1 MKTPKKQAFFGTFAQ
16 TTVGCMQT
24 DPRLLEVIDFDYE
37 LPAEKIA
44 LHPLS
49 QRDASKLLIYKEG
62 VITDTIF
69 STLPSQLQSGTCL
82 VFNQTKV
89 VPARLVF
96 EKSTGGQIEVF
107 CLEPANNE
115 QDMNSAL
122 SNQSPLQ
129 LQCLVGGASKWKR
142 GSSLTQKKDTIEL
155 SVEMIEKTADA
166 FILQFHWSPANLP
179 FSSVLE
185 TFGQTPLP
193 PYLKRK
199 ANQSDS
205 TRYQTVYASQEGS
218 VAAPTAGLHFTP
230 KTLEEL
236 QENKIG
242 LESITL
248 HVGAGTFKPV
258 KAAQMQG
265 HEMHQEWIDVDL
277 AFLEKWRNQIDSP
290 LIAVGTTSLRTLE
303 SLYWL
308 GVKVALEPA
317 DKIPM
322 LSQWECYELEKTGL
336 SIAQS
341 LDALIQFLQK
351 KKLDKLVTQTALLIA
366 PGYTIKTVDA
376 LVTNFHQPR
385 STLLLLIA
393 AFIGEDWKKVYQH
406 ALDNDYRFLSYG
418 DSSLLWRQK

>member
-1 MKTPKKQAFFGTFAQ
+1 
-16 TTVGCMQT
+16 MQT

-44 LHPLS
+44 LHPLP

-62 VITDTIF
+62 VISDAIF
-69 STLPSQLQSGTCL
+69 SSLPSHLKSGTCL

-96 EKSTGGQIEVF
+96 EKYTGGQIEVF
-107 CLEPANNE
+107 CLAPANSE
-115 QDMNSAL
+115 QDMNRAL

-142 GSSLTQKKDTIEL
+142 GTSLIQRKENIEL
-155 SVEMIEKTADA
+155 SVEMVEKTADA
-166 FILQFHWSPANLP
+166 FILQFHWSPAHLP

-185 TFGQTPLP
+185 VFGQTPLP

-199 ANQSDS
+199 VNHADS
-205 TRYQTVYASQEGS
+205 TRYQTVYANQEGS
-218 VAAPTAGLHFTP
+218 VAAPTAGLHFTT

-236 QENKIG
+236 QQNKIT

-265 HEMHQEWIDVDL
+265 HEMHQEWIDVDMT
-277 AFLEKWRNQIDSP
+277 FLEKWRNQINNP
-290 LIAVGTTSLRTLE
+290 LIAVGTTSFRTLE

-308 GVKVALEPA
+308 GVKVALEPS
-317 DKIPM
+317 DKIPV
-322 LSQWECYELEKTGL
+322 LSQWECYELEKAGL
-336 SIAQS
+336 SIEQS
-341 LDALIQFLQK
+341 LAALLELLRK
-351 KKLDKLVTQTALLIA
+351 KKLNKLVTQTALLIA
-366 PGYTIKTVDA
+366 PGYKMKTVDA
-376 LVTNFHQPR
+376 IVTNFHQPR

-393 AFIGEDWKKVYQH
+393 ALIGEDWKKVYQH
-406 ALDNDYRFLSYG
+406 ALDHSYRFLSYG
-418 DSSLLWRQK
+418 DSSLLWRKK

>member
-1 MKTPKKQAFFGTFAQ
+1 
-16 TTVGCMQT
+16 MQT

-44 LHPLS
+44 LHPLP

-62 VITDTIF
+62 VISDAIF
-69 STLPSQLQSGTCL
+69 SSLPSHLKSGTCL

-96 EKSTGGQIEVF
+96 EKYTGGQIEVF
-107 CLEPANNE
+107 CLAPANSE
-115 QDMNSAL
+115 QDMNRAL

-142 GSSLTQKKDTIEL
+142 GTSLIQRKENIEL
-155 SVEMIEKTADA
+155 SVEMVEKTADA
-166 FILQFHWSPANLP
+166 FILQFHWSPAHLP

-185 TFGQTPLP
+185 VFGQTPLP

-199 ANQSDS
+199 VNHADS
-205 TRYQTVYASQEGS
+205 TRYQTVYANQEGS
-218 VAAPTAGLHFTP
+218 VAAPTAGLHFTT

-236 QENKIG
+236 QQNKIT

-265 HEMHQEWIDVDL
+265 HEMHQEWIDVDM
-277 AFLEKWRNQIDSP
+277 AFLEKWRNQINSP

-308 GVKVALEPA
+308 GVKVALEPS
-317 DKIPM
+317 DKIPV
-322 LSQWECYELEKTGL
+322 LSQWECYELEKAGL
-336 SIAQS
+336 SIEQS
-341 LDALIQFLQK
+341 LAALLELLRK
-351 KKLDKLVTQTALLIA
+351 KKLNKLVTQTALLIA
-366 PGYTIKTVDA
+366 PGYKMKTVDA
-376 LVTNFHQPR
+376 IVTNFHQPR

-393 AFIGEDWKKVYQH
+393 ALIGEDWKKVYQH
-406 ALDNDYRFLSYG
+406 ALDHSYRFLSYG
-418 DSSLLWRQK
+418 DSSLLWRKK

>member
-1 MKTPKKQAFFGTFAQ
+1 
-16 TTVGCMQT
+16 MQT

-44 LHPLS
+44 LHPLP

-62 VITDTIF
+62 VISDAIF
-69 STLPSQLQSGTCL
+69 SSLPSHLKSGTCL

-96 EKSTGGQIEVF
+96 EKHTGGQIEVF
-107 CLEPANNE
+107 CLAPANSE
-115 QDMNSAL
+115 QDMNRAL

-142 GSSLTQKKDTIEL
+142 GTSLIQRKENIEL
-155 SVEMIEKTADA
+155 SVEMVEKTADA
-166 FILQFHWSPANLP
+166 FILQFHWSPAHLP

-185 TFGQTPLP
+185 VFGQTPLP

-199 ANQSDS
+199 VNHADS
-205 TRYQTVYASQEGS
+205 TRYQTVYANQEGS
-218 VAAPTAGLHFTP
+218 VAAPTAGLHFTT

-236 QENKIG
+236 QLNKIT

-265 HEMHQEWIDVDL
+265 HEMHQEWIDVDM
-277 AFLEKWRNQIDSP
+277 AFLEKWRNQINNP

-308 GVKVALEPA
+308 GVKVALEPS
-317 DKIPM
+317 DKIPV
-322 LSQWECYELEKTGL
+322 LSQWECYELEKAGL
-336 SIAQS
+336 SIEQS
-341 LDALIQFLQK
+341 LAALLELLRK
-351 KKLDKLVTQTALLIA
+351 KKLNKLVTQTALLIA
-366 PGYTIKTVDA
+366 PGYKMKTVDA
-376 LVTNFHQPR
+376 IVTNFHQPR

-393 AFIGEDWKKVYQH
+393 ALIGEDWKKVYQH
-406 ALDNDYRFLSYG
+406 ALDHSYRFLSYG
-418 DSSLLWRQK
+418 DSSLLWRKK

>member
-107 CLEPANNE
+107 CLEPANSE
-115 QDMNSAL
+115 QDMNRAL

-205 TRYQTVYASQEGS
+205 TRYQTVYANQEGS

-406 ALDNDYRFLSYG
+406 ALNNDYRFLSYG

>member
-1 MKTPKKQAFFGTFAQ
+1 
-16 TTVGCMQT
+16 MQT

-44 LHPLS
+44 LHPLP

-62 VITDTIF
+62 VISDAIF
-69 STLPSQLQSGTCL
+69 SSLPSHLKSGTCL

-96 EKSTGGQIEVF
+96 EKHTGGQIEVF
-107 CLEPANNE
+107 CLAPANSE
-115 QDMNSAL
+115 QDMNRAL

-142 GSSLTQKKDTIEL
+142 GVSLIQRKENIEL
-155 SVEMIEKTADA
+155 SVEMVEKTADA
-166 FILQFHWSPANLP
+166 FILQFHWSPAHLP

-185 TFGQTPLP
+185 VFGQTPLP

-199 ANQSDS
+199 VNHADS
-205 TRYQTVYASQEGS
+205 TRYQTVYANQEGS
-218 VAAPTAGLHFTP
+218 VAAPTAGLHFTT

-236 QENKIG
+236 QQNKIT

-265 HEMHQEWIDVDL
+265 HEMHQEWIDVDM
-277 AFLEKWRNQIDSP
+277 AFLEKWRNQINSP

-308 GVKVALEPA
+308 GVKVALEPS
-317 DKIPM
+317 DKIPV
-322 LSQWECYELEKTGL
+322 LSQWECYELEKAGL
-336 SIAQS
+336 SIEQS
-341 LDALIQFLQK
+341 LAALLELLRK
-351 KKLDKLVTQTALLIA
+351 KKLNKLVTQTALLIA
-366 PGYTIKTVDA
+366 PGYKMKTVDA
-376 LVTNFHQPR
+376 IVTNFHEPR

-393 AFIGEDWKKVYQH
+393 ALIGEDWKKVYQH
-406 ALDNDYRFLSYG
+406 ALDHSYRFLSYG
-418 DSSLLWRQK
+418 DSSLLWRKK

>member
-1 MKTPKKQAFFGTFAQ
+1 
-16 TTVGCMQT
+16 MQT

-44 LHPLS
+44 LHPLP

-62 VITDTIF
+62 VISDAIF
-69 STLPSQLQSGTCL
+69 SSLPSHLKSGTCL

-96 EKSTGGQIEVF
+96 EKHTGGQIEVF
-107 CLEPANNE
+107 CLAPANSE
-115 QDMNSAL
+115 QDMNRAL

-142 GSSLTQKKDTIEL
+142 GVSLIQRKENIEL
-155 SVEMIEKTADA
+155 SVEMVEKTADA
-166 FILQFHWSPANLP
+166 FILQFHWSPAHLP

-185 TFGQTPLP
+185 VFGQTPLP

-199 ANQSDS
+199 VNHADS
-205 TRYQTVYASQEGS
+205 TRYQTVYANQEGS
-218 VAAPTAGLHFTP
+218 VAAPTAGLHFTT

-236 QENKIG
+236 QQNKIT

-265 HEMHQEWIDVDL
+265 HEMHQEWIDVDM
-277 AFLEKWRNQIDSP
+277 AFLEKWRNQINNP

-308 GVKVALEPA
+308 GVKVALEPS
-317 DKIPM
+317 DKIPV
-322 LSQWECYELEKTGL
+322 LSQWECYELEKAGL
-336 SIAQS
+336 SIEQS
-341 LDALIQFLQK
+341 LAALLELLRK
-351 KKLDKLVTQTALLIA
+351 KKLNKLVTQTALLIA
-366 PGYTIKTVDA
+366 PGYKMKTVDA
-376 LVTNFHQPR
+376 IVTNFHQPR

-393 AFIGEDWKKVYQH
+393 ALIGEDWKKVYQH
-406 ALDNDYRFLSYG
+406 ALDHSYRFLSYG
-418 DSSLLWRQK
+418 DSSLLWRKK

>member
-1 MKTPKKQAFFGTFAQ
+1 
-16 TTVGCMQT
+16 
-24 DPRLLEVIDFDYE
+24 LEVIDFDYE

-44 LHPLS
+44 LHPLA

-69 STLPSQLQSGTCL
+69 ASLPSQLKCGTCL

-107 CLEPANNE
+107 CLEPANGE
-115 QDMNSAL
+115 QDMNMAL
-122 SNQSPLQ
+122 GNQSPLQ
-129 LQCLVGGASKWKR
+129 LHCLVGGASKWKR
-142 GSSLTQKKDTIEL
+142 ETSLTQTKENIEL
-155 SVEMIEKTADA
+155 RVEMIEKTVDA
-166 FILQFHWSPANLP
+166 FTLQFHWSPAHLP
-179 FSSVLE
+179 FSALLDF
-185 TFGQTPLP
+185 FGQTPLP

-199 ANQSDS
+199 PNQADF
-205 TRYQTVYASQEGS
+205 TRYQTVYAKQEGS
-218 VAAPTAGLHFTP
+218 VAAPTAGLHFTT

-236 QENKIG
+236 QDNKIRM
-242 LESITL
+242 ESITL

-265 HEMHQEWIDVDL
+265 HDMHLEWIDVDL
-277 AFLEKWRNQIDSP
+277 VFLEKWRNQLDNP

-308 GVKVALEPA
+308 GVKVAKAPTN
-317 DKIPM
+317 KIPT
-322 LSQWECYELEKTGL
+322 LSQWECYEMEKAGL
-336 SIAQS
+336 SIEQS
-341 LDALIQFLQK
+341 LDALIQLLKK
-351 KKLDKLVTQTALLIA
+351 KKLNKLVTQTALLIA
-366 PGYTIKTVDA
+366 PGYRIKTVDA

-393 AFIGEDWKKVYQH
+393 AFIGEDWKKVYRH
-406 ALDNDYRFLSYG
+406 ALDNSYRFLSYG
-418 DSSLLWRQK
+418 DSSLLWRRR

>member
-1 MKTPKKQAFFGTFAQ
+1 
-16 TTVGCMQT
+16 MQT

-44 LHPLS
+44 LHPLP

-62 VITDTIF
+62 VISDAIF
-69 STLPSQLQSGTCL
+69 SSLPSHLKSGTCL

-96 EKSTGGQIEVF
+96 EKHTGGQIEVF
-107 CLEPANNE
+107 CLAPANSE
-115 QDMNSAL
+115 QDMNRAL

-142 GSSLTQKKDTIEL
+142 GVSLIQRKENIEL
-155 SVEMIEKTADA
+155 SVEMVEKTADA
-166 FILQFHWSPANLP
+166 FILQFHWSPAHLP

-185 TFGQTPLP
+185 VFGQTPLP

-199 ANQSDS
+199 VNHADS
-205 TRYQTVYASQEGS
+205 TRYQTVYANQEGS
-218 VAAPTAGLHFTP
+218 VAAPTAGLHFTT

-236 QENKIG
+236 QLNKIT

-265 HEMHQEWIDVDL
+265 HEMHQEWIDVDM
-277 AFLEKWRNQIDSP
+277 AFLEKWRNQINNP

-308 GVKVALEPA
+308 GVKVALEPS
-317 DKIPM
+317 DKIPV
-322 LSQWECYELEKTGL
+322 LSQWECYELEKAGL
-336 SIAQS
+336 SIEQS
-341 LDALIQFLQK
+341 LAALLELLRK
-351 KKLDKLVTQTALLIA
+351 KKLNKLVTQTALLIA
-366 PGYTIKTVDA
+366 PGYKMKTVDA
-376 LVTNFHQPR
+376 IVTNFHQPR

-393 AFIGEDWKKVYQH
+393 ALIGEDWKKVYQH
-406 ALDNDYRFLSYG
+406 ALDHSYRFLSYG
-418 DSSLLWRQK
+418 DSSLLWRKK

>member
-236 QENKIG
+236 QENKIR

-406 ALDNDYRFLSYG
+406 ALNNDYRFLSYG

>member
-1 MKTPKKQAFFGTFAQ
+1 
-16 TTVGCMQT
+16 MQT
-24 DPRLLEVIDFDYE
+24 NPRLLEVIDFDYE

-44 LHPLS
+44 LHPLP

-62 VITDTIF
+62 VISDAIF
-69 STLPSQLQSGTCL
+69 SSLPSHLKSGTCL

-96 EKSTGGQIEVF
+96 EKHTGGQIEVF
-107 CLEPANNE
+107 CLAPANSE
-115 QDMNSAL
+115 QDMNRAL

-142 GSSLTQKKDTIEL
+142 GTSLIQRKENIEL
-155 SVEMIEKTADA
+155 SVEMVEKTADA
-166 FILQFHWSPANLP
+166 FILQFHWSPAHLP

-185 TFGQTPLP
+185 VFGQTPLP

-199 ANQSDS
+199 VNHADS
-205 TRYQTVYASQEGS
+205 TRYQTVYANQEGS
-218 VAAPTAGLHFTP
+218 VAAPTAGLHFTT

-236 QENKIG
+236 QLNKIT

-265 HEMHQEWIDVDL
+265 HEMHQEWIDVDM
-277 AFLEKWRNQIDSP
+277 AFLEKWRNQINSP

-308 GVKVALEPA
+308 GVKVALEPS
-317 DKIPM
+317 DKIPV
-322 LSQWECYELEKTGL
+322 LSQWECYELEKAGL
-336 SIAQS
+336 SIEQS
-341 LDALIQFLQK
+341 LAALLELLRK
-351 KKLDKLVTQTALLIA
+351 KKLNKLVTQTALLIA
-366 PGYTIKTVDA
+366 PGYKMKTVDA
-376 LVTNFHQPR
+376 IVTNFHQPR

-393 AFIGEDWKKVYQH
+393 ALIGEDWKKVYQH
-406 ALDNDYRFLSYG
+406 ALDHSYRFLSYG
-418 DSSLLWRQK
+418 DSSLLWRKK

>member
-1 MKTPKKQAFFGTFAQ
+1 
-16 TTVGCMQT
+16 MQT

-44 LHPLS
+44 LHPLP

-62 VITDTIF
+62 VISDAIF
-69 STLPSQLQSGTCL
+69 SSLPSHLKSGTCL

-96 EKSTGGQIEVF
+96 EKHTGGQIEVF
-107 CLEPANNE
+107 CLAPANSE
-115 QDMNSAL
+115 QDMNRAL

-142 GSSLTQKKDTIEL
+142 GTSLIQRKENIEL
-155 SVEMIEKTADA
+155 SVEMVEKTADA
-166 FILQFHWSPANLP
+166 FILQFHWSPAHLP

-185 TFGQTPLP
+185 VFGQTPLP
-193 PYLKRK
+193 PYLKRNVNH
-199 ANQSDS
+199 ADS
-205 TRYQTVYASQEGS
+205 TRYQTVYANQEGS
-218 VAAPTAGLHFTP
+218 VAAPTAGLHFTT

-236 QENKIG
+236 QQNKIT

-265 HEMHQEWIDVDL
+265 HEMHQEWIDVDM
-277 AFLEKWRNQIDSP
+277 AFLEKWRNQINSP

-308 GVKVALEPA
+308 GVKVALEPS
-317 DKIPM
+317 DKIPV
-322 LSQWECYELEKTGL
+322 LSQWECYELEKAGL
-336 SIAQS
+336 SIEQS
-341 LDALIQFLQK
+341 LAALLELLRK
-351 KKLDKLVTQTALLIA
+351 KKLNKLVTQTALLIA
-366 PGYTIKTVDA
+366 PGYKMKTVDA
-376 LVTNFHQPR
+376 IVTNFHQPR

-393 AFIGEDWKKVYQH
+393 ALIGEDWKKVYQH
-406 ALDNDYRFLSYG
+406 ALDHSYRFLSYG
-418 DSSLLWRQK
+418 DSSLLWRKK

>member
-1 MKTPKKQAFFGTFAQ
+1 
-16 TTVGCMQT
+16 MQT

-44 LHPLS
+44 LHPLP

-62 VITDTIF
+62 VISDAIF
-69 STLPSQLQSGTCL
+69 SSLPSHLKSGTCL

-96 EKSTGGQIEVF
+96 EKHTGGQIEVF
-107 CLEPANNE
+107 CLAPANSE
-115 QDMNSAL
+115 QDMNRAL

-142 GSSLTQKKDTIEL
+142 GTSLIQRKENIEL
-155 SVEMIEKTADA
+155 RVEMVEKTADA
-166 FILQFHWSPANLP
+166 FILQFHWSPAHLP

-185 TFGQTPLP
+185 VFGQTPLP

-199 ANQSDS
+199 VNHADS
-205 TRYQTVYASQEGS
+205 TRYQTVYANQEGS
-218 VAAPTAGLHFTP
+218 VAAPTAGLHFTT

-236 QENKIG
+236 QLNKIT

-265 HEMHQEWIDVDL
+265 HEMHQEWIDVDM
-277 AFLEKWRNQIDSP
+277 AFLEKWRNQINNP

-308 GVKVALEPA
+308 GVKVALEPS
-317 DKIPM
+317 DKIPV
-322 LSQWECYELEKTGL
+322 LSQWECYELEKAGL
-336 SIAQS
+336 SIEQS
-341 LDALIQFLQK
+341 LAALLELLRK
-351 KKLDKLVTQTALLIA
+351 KKLNKLVTQTALLIA
-366 PGYTIKTVDA
+366 PGYKMKTVDA
-376 LVTNFHQPR
+376 IVTNFHQPR

-393 AFIGEDWKKVYQH
+393 ALIGEDWKKVYQH
-406 ALDNDYRFLSYG
+406 ALDHSYRFLSYG
-418 DSSLLWRQK
+418 DSSLLWRKK

>member
-1 MKTPKKQAFFGTFAQ
+1 
-16 TTVGCMQT
+16 MQT

-236 QENKIG
+236 QENKIR

-406 ALDNDYRFLSYG
+406 ALNNDYRFLSYG

>member
-1 MKTPKKQAFFGTFAQ
+1 MKTPKKQAFFGTFTQ

-236 QENKIG
+236 QENKIR

-406 ALDNDYRFLSYG
+406 ALNNDYRFLSYG